1 MNMNTPLP
9 KKLLTADGLA
19 QLKSE
24 LDILVNKRRPDAVK
38 RVATARE
45 QGDLSEN
52 SEYAAAREDL
62 SLIDERIVELEDA
75 INSSKVVSSNGLAA
89 NVGVGVRVTVDI
101 NGKSDTYMIVGEWEA
116 NPKDKKISH
125 SSPLGKALMGRKVG
139 ESITVD
145 APAGKITYKIV
156 SIT

>member
-1 MNMNTPLP
+1 MNTPLP